1 MYTKINMNM
10 ADGSQKEFEF
20 VSNGMTQ
27 YRYRQLTGQD
37 LMKTV
42 TKLLNREHD
51 NIGEDADFSCV
62 DKLAYI
68 MNMSA
73 IKADMS
79 KINEDT
85 FYEWIEQF
93 DSSNSINIYSDI
105 ISAYFGTKKSTSEPK
120 KEDGE

>member
-1 MYTKINMNM
+1 MFTKLNMIM
-10 ADGSQKEFEF
+10 ADGEEKEFEF

-27 YRYRQLTGQD
+27 YRYRQLTGRD
-37 LMKTV
+37 LMKDV
-42 TKLLNREHD
+42 TKLIDDRKQLGNE
-51 NIGEDADFSCV
+51 ADTSV
-62 DKLAYI
+62 SDKLAYI

-79 KINEDT
+79 KINTDT

-93 DSSNSINIYSDI
+93 DSSNTLHIMGDI
-105 ISAYFGTKKSTSEPK
+105 ISAYYGTKKSTSEPK

>member
-1 MYTKINMNM
+1 MFTKLNMIM
-10 ADGSQKEFEF
+10 ADGEEKEFEF

-27 YRYRQLTGQD
+27 YRYRQLTGRD
-37 LMKTV
+37 LMKDV
-42 TKLLNREHD
+42 TKLIDDRKQLGNE
-51 NIGEDADFSCV
+51 ADTSV
-62 DKLAYI
+62 SDKLAYI

-79 KINEDT
+79 KINTDT

-93 DSSNSINIYSDI
+93 DSSNTLHIMGDI